1 MDTIDGLTLTVP
13 VILKYAHADERT
25 RNQKILEC
33 IRVTRRTRALDKYA
47 TAYSDMLIKVLSL
60 NNFILFT
67 YKLCYA
73 YYL

>member
-1 MDTIDGLTLTVP
+1 MDTIDALTLTVP

-47 TAYSDMLIKVLSL
+47 TAYSDMLIKVIIFLTI
-60 NNFILFT
+60 ILCIENII
-67 YKLCYA
+67 L
-73 YYL
+73 